1 MLKSLQNGGFGAR
14 NGLFTP
20 LRRTRTG
27 RTATNTASVR
37 SPDPH
42 TISGG
47 RLTSRSTWTLI
58 GALIVL
64 VGALALCLDRGH
76 NGDFYMSLLGGRFIS
91 THGVVNHDPFP
102 TIAHG
107 GTWLNQQWLSELA
120 FFRIEGSLGQTGV
133 TILYAVLLAAPLAL
147 LLWLCRHKGAAM
159 LIALTVAYFPGV
171 LVVVNPRAAGF
182 TVLAFSAL
190 VALIAAAWRVRGPER
205 RGRGMAVSV
214 IAILALFALWANL
227 HGGFVAG
234 LLLIAL
240 VTIGLAIDHWRG
252 VPNTAS
258 PRRVVFL
265 AVIGVLA
272 GATVTLATP
281 LGGAIWSYLLSFQN
295 SAIDHASQE
304 WRSAFSSPVAT
315 FYVAVAAAF
324 SIWMWFRSPR
334 PRRATALLVSVGFVA
349 FAVLSLRN
357 LVFVAPALAFQIAW
371 SAPDRVAGTLR
382 LPIAVAGSAAASAVL
397 FWAAVLGPAQAD
409 PYLRSPVV
417 DYALAHPPKNG
428 KIVTYAGVGSYML
441 WRSPGT
447 PVVINGW
454 LEHFTAQQ
462 LNDTYGV
469 LRGYTPDLLGAVK
482 RLQIGAVIAHV
493 PAAIQRLEAAGFE
506 PRFTAPDGTYLVRV
520 MHKGKLSKP

>member
-1 MLKSLQNGGFGAR
+1 M
-14 NGLFTP
+14 
-20 LRRTRTG
+20 
-27 RTATNTASVR
+27 R
-37 SPDPH
+37 SPDPR
-42 TISGG
+42 TVPGG
-47 RLTSRSTWTLI
+47 RLTSRSTWALI
-58 GALIVL
+58 GALIAL

-91 THGVVNHDPFP
+91 AHGVVNHDPFP

-120 FFRIEGSLGQTGV
+120 FFRVEGSLGQTGV

-147 LLWLCRHKGAAM
+147 LLWLCRQKGAVM
-159 LIALTVAYFPGV
+159 LIAITVVYFPGV
-171 LVVVNPRAAGF
+171 LAIVHPRAAGF

-190 VALIAAAWRVRGPER
+190 VALIAAAWRVRGAER
-205 RGRGMAVSV
+205 RGRGMVLAV

-240 VTIGLAIDHWRG
+240 VTVGLAIDHRRG
-252 VPNTAS
+252 IPETAS
-258 PRRVVFL
+258 PRRVAIL
-265 AVIGVLA
+265 GLIGVLA
-272 GATVTLATP
+272 AATVSLATP

-304 WRSAFSSPVAT
+304 WRSALSDPPAMV
-315 FYVAVAAAF
+315 YVGVVAAFA
-324 SIWMWFRSPR
+324 ILTWIRSPR

-349 FAVLSLRN
+349 FAIISLRN
-357 LVFVAPALAFQIAW
+357 IIFVAPALAFQIAW
-371 SAPDRVAGTLR
+371 SAPDRAMQTLR
-382 LPIAVAGSAAASAVL
+382 LPIAVAGSAAAAAVL

-409 PYLRSPVV
+409 TYLRSPVV

-441 WRSPGT
+441 WRSPRA

-454 LEHFTAQQ
+454 LEHFTPQQ
-462 LNDTYGV
+462 LTDTYGV
-469 LRGYTPDLLGAVK
+469 LRGYTPDLLGAVN

-493 PAAIQRLEAAGFE
+493 PAAIRRLEAAGFE
-506 PRFTAPDGTYLVRV
+506 PRFTAPDGTYLVRER
-520 MHKGKLSKP
+520 SKPN